1 MIGLRTGQP
10 DLSIVKNL
18 AGLSIAFS
26 TEPTPTATISPLPAT
41 IPTLPSATIAPTFT
55 PAPTNTPVPVR
66 LAVRRIEIQSLFIN
80 LGFSFQG
87 TTPLDNQ
94 PRVIGRSIDK
104 SISVELVG
112 AADSITKIT
121 LIAGES
127 NIGDQDMIVMVY
139 MTRLLQRALPDWGD
153 AKDWL
158 QFGLKQISDSPD
170 PEANVVTTTGNT
182 RISLKLVKNMK
193 LTFLSIEGESSPET
207 PGATP
212 ITQAP

>member
-1 MIGLRTGQP
+1 M
-10 DLSIVKNL
+10 
-18 AGLSIAFS
+18 
-26 TEPTPTATISPLPAT
+26 
-41 IPTLPSATIAPTFT
+41 
-55 PAPTNTPVPVR
+55 
-66 LAVRRIEIQSLFIN
+66 
-80 LGFSFQG
+80 
-87 TTPLDNQ
+87 
-94 PRVIGRSIDK
+94 
-104 SISVELVG
+104 
-112 AADSITKIT
+112 
-121 LIAGES
+121 
-127 NIGDQDMIVMVY
+127 
-139 MTRLLQRALPDWGD
+139 PDWGD